1 MQTPQARSPKRLFGL
16 AALGL
21 GGVALIGLVTWFGAL
36 KIGREVLAALWV
48 VPITLGLHMVQL
60 QLSAVAWRVAVG
72 KPPRAAA
79 PGIGAYILLRWVRE
93 AVNSMLPVA
102 QMGGNFV
109 GIRLLAQRGVPAVQ
123 GGAGTTIDITIE
135 AVTQFLFTLAGVAA
149 LAAISPDRSWA
160 PWVQG
165 LLVVM
170 ALAVAAMVLVQ
181 RAGAMRLVEALA
193 DRLAR
198 VIPAMPKGAL
208 RGLHAEL
215 VRLQRDRGGMAQ
227 AGAMHLAAWLLGAVE
242 TWLVLAAMGQH
253 CSLAAALVID
263 SLGMA
268 ARSAGFVVPGALGVQ
283 EAGLILAAG
292 LVGVP
297 AEAAI
302 ALSMLKRVRE
312 LAVGASG
319 LLAWQWIEGRRFL
332 RG

>member
-1 MQTPQARSPKRLFGL
+1 MQPAPARSSTRFFGL

-21 GGVALIGLVTWFGAL
+21 GGVAVIGLVTWFGVRE
-36 KIGREVLAALWV
+36 IGREVLDALWV
-48 VPITLGLHMVQL
+48 LPATLGLHLVQL
-60 QLSAVAWRVAVG
+60 GLSALAWRIAVG
-72 KPPRAAA
+72 APRRGEG
-79 PGIGAYILLRWVRE
+79 PGAGAYVLVRWVRE

-123 GGAGTTIDITIE
+123 GGAGTTIDLTIE
-135 AVTQFLFTLAGVAA
+135 AMTQLLFTLAGIAA

-160 PWVQG
+160 PWVEAM
-165 LLVVM
+165 LAVM
-170 ALAVAAMVLVQ
+170 VLAVAAMVLVQ
-181 RAGAMRLVEALA
+181 RAGALRVIEALA

-198 VIPAMPKGAL
+198 VIPALPEGAL

-215 VRLQRDRGGMAQ
+215 MRLQAHRGAMAR
-227 AGAMHLAAWLLGAVE
+227 AGAMHMAAWLLGAVE
-242 TWLVLAAMGQH
+242 TWMVLAAMGQP
-253 CSLAAALVID
+253 CSLAAALAID

-283 EAGLILAAG
+283 EAGLILASG

-312 LAVGASG
+312 LIVGATG
-319 LLAWQWIEGRRFL
+319 LLAWQWTEGRRL
-332 RG
+332 LG